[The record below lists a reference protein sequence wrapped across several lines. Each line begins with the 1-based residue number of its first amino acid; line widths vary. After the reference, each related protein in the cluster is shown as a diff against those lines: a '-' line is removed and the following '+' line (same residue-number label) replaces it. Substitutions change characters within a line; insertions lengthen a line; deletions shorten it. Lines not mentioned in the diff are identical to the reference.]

1 MHVRA
6 IQHRGRGFCTS
17 GGPAHAFGH
26 GVHTRGDAVCAH
38 GGAAAACGHGVLTTL
53 TEIQLPGIV

>member
-17 GGPAHAFGH
+17 GGPAHAFGN

-38 GGAAAACGHGVLTTL
+38 GGAAGARGRGVLTT
-53 TEIQLPGIV
+53 

>member
-6 IQHRGRGFCTS
+6 IQHHGRGFCTS
-17 GGPAHAFGH
+17 GGPAHAFRH

-38 GGAAAACGHGVLTTL
+38 GGAAAACGHGVLTT
-53 TEIQLPGIV
+53 